1 MSNIMKNDLILRR
14 FIHIETWRV
23 SGTLLKAQ
31 TRPDITMVLQYVKDN
46 NLNANAKGLAK
57 ELLFEERARLN
68 VAERLLR
75 HAELLG
81 LIKKIEQ
88 NRHTTYVLTEQGETA
103 LSNEKVFIPEE
114 GTWEISFGRDK
125 LLPHMIIDFKPFTE
139 PDAFQESTQKDKLAK
154 RSQNIRPISPWIQEQ
169 ISYQQDVA
177 PFMNAKQSIRIGEI
191 HKKGEEVQTKHQL
204 VLEWNVSKQSIRL
217 LNREKIIHQDEYRD
231 FSQEDVW
238 QYLLEHHHW
247 QDDWDWSR
255 NSMAIGFDETKTK
268 DRQQMKTDFT
278 FDKPTIDDL
287 GAFDDFIAQ
296 DVSIHAISQA
306 DAYQWAMWR
315 LENSIR
321 DFADI
326 QNYQQWQEQAK
337 APFSEYSFSLP
348 ERNEFAENIW
358 KNQPHHRKAWYLMAA
373 YDWNI

>member
-1 MSNIMKNDLILRR
+1 MKNDLILRR
-14 FIHIETWRV
+14 SIDIETWRV

-46 NLNANAKGLAK
+46 NSNANAKDLAE
-57 ELLFEERARLN
+57 ELLFEEKARLN

-75 HAELLG
+75 QAELLG
-81 LIKKIEQ
+81 LIEKSEQ
-88 NRHTTYVLTEQGETA
+88 YRHTTYILTEQGEIA

-114 GTWEISFGRDK
+114 GTWEISFGRDV
-125 LLPHMIIDFKPFTE
+125 LLPHMLIDFKPFNE
-139 PDAFQESTQKDKLAK
+139 PDAFQESKQKDKLAE
-154 RSQNIRPISPWIQEQ
+154 RSKNIKPISPWIREQ
-169 ISYQQDVA
+169 PSYQQDML

-217 LNREKIIHQDEYRD
+217 LNGKEIIHQYEYRD
-231 FSQEDVW
+231 LSQEKVW
-238 QYLLEHHHW
+238 QYLLENYDW

-255 NSMAIGFDETKTK
+255 NSMAIGFNETDDQ
-268 DRQQMKTDFT
+268 DRQQMKTNFT
-278 FDKPTIDDL
+278 FDEPTIANL
-287 GAFDDFIAQ
+287 GTFDDFTAQ
-296 DVSIHAISQA
+296 DVAIHAISQE

-315 LENSIR
+315 LENSIS
-321 DFADI
+321 DFADM
-326 QNYQQWQEQAK
+326 QNYPQWQERAK
-337 APFSEYSFSLP
+337 APFSEYAFRLP

-358 KNQPHHRKAWYLMAA
+358 KKQLHNRKAWYLIAA

>member
-1 MSNIMKNDLILRR
+1 MKNDLILRR
-14 FIHIETWRV
+14 SIHIETWRV

-31 TRPDITMVLQYVKDN
+31 ARPDITMVLQYVEDN

-75 HAELLG
+75 QAELLG

-88 NRHTTYVLTEQGETA
+88 NRYVTYVLTEQGTAA

-125 LLPHMIIDFKPFTE
+125 LLPHMIIDFEPFTE
-139 PDAFQESTQKDKLAK
+139 PDAFQESKQKDKLAK
-154 RSQNIRPISPWIQEQ
+154 RSQNIRPISHWIQEQ
-169 ISYQQDVA
+169 ISSQQDVK
-177 PFMNAKQSIRIGEI
+177 PFMNAKQPIWIDKINVQGE
-191 HKKGEEVQTKHQL
+191 KVSTKYQL

-217 LNREKIIHQDEYRD
+217 LNGENIIHQDKYRD
-231 FSQEDVW
+231 FSQEEVW
-238 QYLLEHHHW
+238 QYLLQHHR

-268 DRQQMKTDFT
+268 DRQQMKKDFT
-278 FDKPTIDDL
+278 FDKPAIGDL
-287 GAFDDFIAQ
+287 GMFDDFIAQ
-296 DVSIHAISQA
+296 DVSIHAISQE

-315 LENSIR
+315 LENRIQN
-321 DFADI
+321 FADI
-326 QNYQQWQEQAK
+326 KNYQQWQEQAK